1 MLVIHDS
8 TETGTLFLKKIYFD
22 IFKYTNRMKTTSF
35 STKKYFFDC
44 VQCQHR
50 IHYRYFLM
58 N

>member
-1 MLVIHDS
+1 MTQQKLVHF
-8 TETGTLFLKKIYFD
+8 FLKKIYFD